1 MEIRLLVYD
10 VEENRFSSVV
20 MFRCALFELFAC
32 WRLVFAFAFG
42 HNTHTE
48 RCKTSQNG
56 FMQIIYD
63 KYSRVMWTMSKTNK
77 NFSMDGKWFA
87 SGDNGVY
94 CIYVCMCIELL
105 WYGDKLH
112 EKWLQTI
119 SIYHF
124 SLEYE
129 NTCETVDSMLWLMM
143 CSKVIKL
150 KVESISAKRRI
161 RYGYYKYREGSESGW
176 AVEQAGRQDSE
187 RVNEWLD

>member
-1 MEIRLLVYD
+1 MSCERWERQIKTFRWMENDSHPVITG
-10 VEENRFSSVV
+10 
-20 MFRCALFELFAC
+20 
-32 WRLVFAFAFG
+32 W
-42 HNTHTE
+42 
-48 RCKTSQNG
+48 
-56 FMQIIYD
+56 
-63 KYSRVMWTMSKTNK
+63 
-77 NFSMDGKWFA
+77 
-87 SGDNGVY
+87 
-94 CIYVCMCIELL
+94 IYVCIELL

-161 RYGYYKYREGSESGW
+161 RYGYYKYREGSEW
-176 AVEQAGRQDSE
+176 AGGRAGKQANERTSEWVTRLMSFGRKKKESTCQPVLCANVSD
-187 RVNEWLD
+187 